1 MKIEYLIVFK
11 TSEKVCNSIKTFKNL
26 LQADDLITISSNNIK
41 YKNKDFKI
49 IIGHGEITDKS
60 QKFFQLEVNYEEA
73 DDAIMLLQE
82 LLKRIRGLVNKFG
95 GEMNVIWDDLGMY
108 NAKKSYPIICEL
120 ENLLRKLI
128 SKFMLTNIG
137 TNWTKE
143 TLPNEVRD
151 AVSKSKRPN
160 NNLLHNVDFIHLADF
175 LFKPYQTKFISE
187 LFEKIKKCNSVQDL
201 ELEDLKTYIPK
212 SNWQRYF
219 KAVVECEDE
228 FLLKRWS
235 KLYELRCLVAHNNFL
250 TNNEFNEILEL
261 TEQIEKPLKEALE
274 KLNEI
279 IIPDEEKEQIV
290 ENVTSNLNEAVGE
303 YLNYWKLITQEISD
317 AHSRL
322 VKEANKNYTSKQQ
335 VIALIKD
342 GHLKQEF
349 LDELQP
355 LGEFRN
361 ILVHKNLNSDF
372 TKDTLEAKNNLI
384 ENFYNKRVFL
394 EEPFF

>member
-151 AVSKSKRPN
+151 AVSKNKRPN

-201 ELEDLKTYIPK
+201 ELEDLY
-212 SNWQRYF
+212 Y
-219 KAVVECEDE
+219 
-228 FLLKRWS
+228 
-235 KLYELRCLVAHNNFL
+235 Y
-250 TNNEFNEILEL
+250 
-261 TEQIEKPLKEALE
+261 
-274 KLNEI
+274 
-279 IIPDEEKEQIV
+279 
-290 ENVTSNLNEAVGE
+290 
-303 YLNYWKLITQEISD
+303 
-317 AHSRL
+317 
-322 VKEANKNYTSKQQ
+322 
-335 VIALIKD
+335 
-342 GHLKQEF
+342 
-349 LDELQP
+349 
-355 LGEFRN
+355 
-361 ILVHKNLNSDF
+361 
-372 TKDTLEAKNNLI
+372 
-384 ENFYNKRVFL
+384 
-394 EEPFF
+394 